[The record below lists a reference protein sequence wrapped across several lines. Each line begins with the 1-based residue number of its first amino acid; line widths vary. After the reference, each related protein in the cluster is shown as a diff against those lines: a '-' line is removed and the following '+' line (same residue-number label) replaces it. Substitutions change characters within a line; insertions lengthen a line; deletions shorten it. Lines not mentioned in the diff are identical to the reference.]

1 MWCDAPAVAAVG
13 NNIQVQLG
21 GTPMVVGDGMNIS
34 IYRLN
39 DGDEVLVSSQRV
51 GGPFAAGAILLT
63 QNIAPAD
70 WYRVDI
76 YGDDDNITAALGVAI
91 LNNAVSEI
99 VGATNYESGWI
110 LVDGNVAYSS
120 ARQFT
125 DPTILAV
132 LVEKAGAAPNNTG
145 AEIPWFTGKQFN
157 GDLLPTSINGDSN

>member
-1 MWCDAPAVAAVG
+1 MFA
-13 NNIQVQLG
+13 NTFLHNS
-21 GTPMVVGDGMNIS
+21 T
-34 IYRLN
+34 N
-39 DGDEVLVSSQRV
+39 D
-51 GGPFAAGAILLT
+51 
-63 QNIAPAD
+63 
-70 WYRVDI
+70 
-76 YGDDDNITAALGVAI
+76 
-91 LNNAVSEI
+91 AVSEI

-157 GDLLPTSINGDSN
+157 GDLLPTSINGGSN